1 MNNFLKLA
9 QDAGLG
15 ELDENN
21 NWFGFNQSSIKLFAE
36 LIAKAKAEE
45 LATALEKG
53 PINDTAASIAIW
65 IRQQ

>member
-1 MNNFLKLA
+1 MNKDDIHRIA
-9 QDAGLG
+9 RDAGMLG
-15 ELDENN
+15 DYGQWHFTEYRLER
-21 NWFGFNQSSIKLFAE
+21 FAE
-36 LIAKAKAEE
+36 LVAKAKAEE